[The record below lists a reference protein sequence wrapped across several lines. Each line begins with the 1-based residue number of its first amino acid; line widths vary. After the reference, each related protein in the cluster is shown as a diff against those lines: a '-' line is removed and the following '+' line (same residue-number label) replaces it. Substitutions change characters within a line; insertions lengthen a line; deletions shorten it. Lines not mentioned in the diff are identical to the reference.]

1 MKKFIFLIF
10 LILLCS
16 GCYYTELNDLSI
28 IDSIGIEKV
37 DEDMKIVMSIVN
49 TIDYKSED
57 NIETTI
63 YESTGQSIEE
73 AFNNFYL
80 EINKTIYL
88 DSLNNLL
95 ISDTLNN
102 EDISNIVNFFIK
114 NKESRNTFNIL
125 YVKESS
131 IKDIL
136 NSNLNLKS
144 MLMTNNKEF
153 GNTCLYSLEEFFSD
167 NYNYSF
173 VPTLYF
179 KDKVIIDNYSVFHK
193 YKYIGALNK
202 DESIVY
208 NIINNKIDKL
218 NLNIEDKYFKI
229 LNIKTTRNNKKEINI
244 SSSIDKKESK
254 IYNTYLRKNINK
266 LLKKY
271 KIYDNYNIKI
281 NTKYIKE

>member
-37 DEDMKIVMSIVN
+37 DEDIKIVMSIVN

-57 NIETTI
+57 NIETYI
-63 YESTGQSIEE
+63 YESTGKNIEE

-131 IKDIL
+131 ITDIL

-144 MLMTNNKEF
+144 MLMTNNKEL

-179 KDKVIIDNYSVFHK
+179 KDKVIIDNYSIFHK
-193 YKYIGALNK
+193 YKYIGSLNK

-208 NIINNKIDKL
+208 NIINNKINKL
-218 NLNIEDKYFKI
+218 NLNINDKYIKI
-229 LNIKTTRNNKKEINI
+229 SNIKTIINNKKEINI
-244 SSSIDKKESK
+244 ISSIDKKENK
-254 IYNTYLRKNINK
+254 IYNSYLRKNINK

>member
-10 LILLCS
+10 LILLCC

-37 DEDMKIVMSIVN
+37 DEDIKIVMSIVN

-63 YESTGQSIEE
+63 YESTGKNIEE

-114 NKESRNTFNIL
+114 NKDSRNTFNIL

-131 IKDIL
+131 ITDIL

-144 MLMTNNKEF
+144 MLMTNNKEL

-179 KDKVIIDNYSVFHK
+179 KDKVIIDNYSIFHK
-193 YKYIGALNK
+193 YKYIGSLNK
-202 DESIVY
+202 DESIAY
-208 NIINNKIDKL
+208 NIINNKINKL
-218 NLNIEDKYFKI
+218 NLNINDKYIKI
-229 LNIKTTRNNKKEINI
+229 SNIKTIINNKKEINI
-244 SSSIDKKESK
+244 ISSIDKKENK
-254 IYNTYLRKNINK
+254 IYSSYLRKNINK

>member
-37 DEDMKIVMSIVN
+37 DEDIKIVMSIVN

-63 YESTGQSIEE
+63 YESTGKNIEE

-114 NKESRNTFNIL
+114 NKDSRNTFNIL

-131 IKDIL
+131 ITDIL

-144 MLMTNNKEF
+144 MLMTNNKEL

-179 KDKVIIDNYSVFHK
+179 KDKVIIDNYSIFHK
-193 YKYIGALNK
+193 YKYIGSLNK

-208 NIINNKIDKL
+208 NIINNKINKL
-218 NLNIEDKYFKI
+218 NLNINDKYIKI
-229 LNIKTTRNNKKEINI
+229 SNIKTIINNKKEINI
-244 SSSIDKKESK
+244 ISSIDKKENK
-254 IYNTYLRKNINK
+254 IYSSYLRKNINK

>member
-37 DEDMKIVMSIVN
+37 DEDIKIVMSIVN

-57 NIETTI
+57 NIETYI
-63 YESTGQSIEE
+63 YESTGKNIEE

-131 IKDIL
+131 ITDIL

-144 MLMTNNKEF
+144 MLMTNNKEL

-179 KDKVIIDNYSVFHK
+179 KDKVIIDNYSIFHK
-193 YKYIGALNK
+193 YKYIGSLNK

-208 NIINNKIDKL
+208 NIINNKINKL
-218 NLNIEDKYFKI
+218 NLNINDKYIKI
-229 LNIKTTRNNKKEINI
+229 SNIKTIINNKKEINI
-244 SSSIDKKESK
+244 ISSIDKKENK
-254 IYNTYLRKNINK
+254 IYSSYLRKNINK

>member
-37 DEDMKIVMSIVN
+37 DEDIKIVMSIVN

-57 NIETTI
+57 NIETSI
-63 YESTGQSIEE
+63 YESTGKNIEE

-95 ISDTLNN
+95 ISDTLND

-114 NKESRNTFNIL
+114 NKDSRNTFNIL

-131 IKDIL
+131 ITDIL

-144 MLMTNNKEF
+144 MLMTNNKEL

-179 KDKVIIDNYSVFHK
+179 KDKVIIDNYSIFHK
-193 YKYIGALNK
+193 YKYIGSLNK

-208 NIINNKIDKL
+208 NIINNKINKL
-218 NLNIEDKYFKI
+218 NLNINDKYIKI
-229 LNIKTTRNNKKEINI
+229 LNIKTIINNKKEINI
-244 SSSIDKKESK
+244 ISSIDKKENK
-254 IYNTYLRKNINK
+254 IYNSYLRKNINK

>member
-37 DEDMKIVMSIVN
+37 DEDIKIVMSIVN

-57 NIETTI
+57 NIETYI
-63 YESTGQSIEE
+63 YESTGKNIEE

-114 NKESRNTFNIL
+114 NKDSRNTFNIL

-131 IKDIL
+131 ITDIL

-144 MLMTNNKEF
+144 MLMTNNKEL

-179 KDKVIIDNYSVFHK
+179 KDKVIIDNYSIFHK
-193 YKYIGALNK
+193 YKYIGSLNK

-208 NIINNKIDKL
+208 NIINNKINKL
-218 NLNIEDKYFKI
+218 NLNINDKYFKI
-229 LNIKTTRNNKKEINI
+229 LNIKTIINNKKEINI
-244 SSSIDKKESK
+244 ISSIDKKENK
-254 IYNTYLRKNINK
+254 IYSSYLRKNINK

>member
-37 DEDMKIVMSIVN
+37 DEDIKIVMSIVN

-57 NIETTI
+57 NIETSI
-63 YESTGQSIEE
+63 YESTGKNIEE

-114 NKESRNTFNIL
+114 NKDSRNTFNIL

-131 IKDIL
+131 ITDIL

-144 MLMTNNKEF
+144 MLMTNNKEL

-179 KDKVIIDNYSVFHK
+179 KDKVIIDNYSIFHK
-193 YKYIGALNK
+193 YKYIGSLNK

-208 NIINNKIDKL
+208 NIINNKINKL
-218 NLNIEDKYFKI
+218 NLNINDKYIKI
-229 LNIKTTRNNKKEINI
+229 SNIKTIINNKKEINI
-244 SSSIDKKESK
+244 ISSIDKKENK
-254 IYNTYLRKNINK
+254 IYSSYLRKNINK